1 MMHTFAAS
9 SLYQAIQ
16 TLPGGVNQRQSY
28 LTVIP
33 GLHLNKNS
41 AKNFRNIVQFQI
53 KLLQKKSTK
62 RPENVIWHDAINNS
76 LTPHSSNF
84 YSPLTRSQLI
94 AEIQKLPVIIKA
106 KVYCQRES
114 APKIYD
120 LLKQHF
126 QTVHMTEDILSH
138 RKLNDK
144 HLLQKFRK
152 LNLEPELA
160 LKTYLLIAKY
170 ISNLSALKSKKK
182 RLNNKRRKTLYRRS
196 LKPSI

>member
-1 MMHTFAAS
+1 MMHIFAAS

-16 TLPGGVNQRQSY
+16 TLHAGVKKRQSY

-33 GLHLNKNS
+33 GLHLNTNS

-53 KLLQKKSTK
+53 ELLQKKSTK

-84 YSPLTRSQLI
+84 YSPLTRSQMI

-106 KVYCQRES
+106 IVYWQRES
-114 APKIYD
+114 APEIYN
-120 LLKQHF
+120 LLKHHF
-126 QTVHMTEDILSH
+126 QTVHMTKDILSH
-138 RKLNDK
+138 KKLNDK

-160 LKTYLLIAKY
+160 LKSYLLIAKY
-170 ISNLSALKSKKK
+170 ISNLSALKSKKE
-182 RLNNKRRKTLYRRS
+182 RLNNKRTKHFTVD
-196 LKPSI
+196 P

>member
-1 MMHTFAAS
+1 M
-9 SLYQAIQ
+9 
-16 TLPGGVNQRQSY
+16 NKRQSY

-41 AKNFRNIVQFQI
+41 AKSFRNIVQFQI
-53 KLLQKKSTK
+53 KLLQKSTK
-62 RPENVIWHDAINNS
+62 RPENVIWHDAINNY

-84 YSPLTRSQLI
+84 YSPLTRSQFI
-94 AEIQKLPVIIKA
+94 ADIQKLPVIIKA
-106 KVYCQRES
+106 IVYCQRES
-114 APKIYD
+114 APEIYY

-126 QTVHMTEDILSH
+126 QTVHMTKDILSH

-144 HLLQKFRK
+144 HHQQKFRK

-170 ISNLSALKSKKK
+170 
-182 RLNNKRRKTLYRRS
+182 
-196 LKPSI
+196 

>member
-1 MMHTFAAS
+1 MMHIFAAS

-16 TLPGGVNQRQSY
+16 TLPGGINKRQSY

-41 AKNFRNIVQFQI
+41 AKKFRNIAQFQI

-62 RPENVIWHDAINNS
+62 RPENVIWQDAINNS

-114 APKIYD
+114 APEIYD
-120 LLKQHF
+120 LLKQHK

-138 RKLNDK
+138 RKLNK

-160 LKTYLLIAKY
+160 LKTSLLIAKY

-182 RLNNKRRKTLYRRS
+182 RLNNKRTKTLYRRS